1 MMGRQT
7 KKPVS
12 GDTHASLEAE
22 IGDAL
27 RSAILDGEFAP
38 GVRLIE
44 LELATRFNVS
54 QGTIRAALKFLQA
67 EGLVEYRP
75 RRGNFVI
82 TVEKSDVYEISM
94 LREALESL
102 GARLAAKRIDDQG
115 REALEELLQAM
126 RTAARTGNRA
136 RLTELDFDFH
146 RTVIEISG
154 HRRLM
159 EVYNRL
165 EGQTRMFLRLTDK
178 GKDVI
183 AHDPL
188 ETFFREVGAI
198 EDADLQNLEHA
209 LRVFIK
215 HFRKK
220 SGGAGVCANCNWV
233 SKRRFGNRDVPSHL
247 NFYCK
252 YFEVDVP
259 DDDAGLLC

>member
-12 GDTHASLEAE
+12 GDTHASLESE
-22 IGDAL
+22 IGGAL

-82 TVEKSDVYEISM
+82 TVQKSDVYEISM

-115 REALEELLQAM
+115 REALEALLQAM

-178 GKDVI
+178 FY
-183 AHDPL
+183 HDPL
-188 ETFFREVGAI
+188 DIIELHEQLVNAI
-198 EDADLQNLEHA
+198 CNGDAEAAFQLANRHADADAEELIESM
-209 LRVFIK
+209 R
-215 HFRKK
+215 
-220 SGGAGVCANCNWV
+220 
-233 SKRRFGNRDVPSHL
+233 
-247 NFYCK
+247 
-252 YFEVDVP
+252 
-259 DDDAGLLC
+259 

>member
-178 GKDVI
+178 FY
-183 AHDPL
+183 HDPL
-188 ETFFREVGAI
+188 DIIELHEPLVNAI
-198 EDADLQNLEHA
+198 CSGDAEAAFQLANRHADADAEELIESM
-209 LRVFIK
+209 R
-215 HFRKK
+215 
-220 SGGAGVCANCNWV
+220 
-233 SKRRFGNRDVPSHL
+233 
-247 NFYCK
+247 
-252 YFEVDVP
+252 
-259 DDDAGLLC
+259 

>member
-12 GDTHASLEAE
+12 GDTHASLESE

-27 RSAILDGEFAP
+27 RTAILDGELAP
-38 GVRLIE
+38 GARLIE

-82 TVEKSDVYEISM
+82 TVEKADIYEISV
-94 LREALESL
+94 LRDALESL
-102 GARLAAKRIDDQG
+102 GARLAAKRIDDKG
-115 REALEELLQAM
+115 RKALEALLQAM
-126 RTAARTGNRA
+126 RTAAQTGNRA

-159 EVYNRL
+159 EAYSRL

-178 GKDVI
+178 FYQN
-183 AHDPL
+183 PL
-188 ETFFREVGAI
+188 DIIELHEPLVNAI
-198 EDADLQNLEHA
+198 CNGDAEAAFQLANRHADADAEDLIESM
-209 LRVFIK
+209 R
-215 HFRKK
+215 
-220 SGGAGVCANCNWV
+220 
-233 SKRRFGNRDVPSHL
+233 
-247 NFYCK
+247 
-252 YFEVDVP
+252 
-259 DDDAGLLC
+259 

>member
-27 RSAILDGEFAP
+27 RTAILDGELAP
-38 GVRLIE
+38 GARLIE

-82 TVEKSDVYEISM
+82 TVETSDIYEISL

-102 GARLAAKRIDDQG
+102 GARLAAKRIDDKG
-115 REALEELLQAM
+115 RKALEALLQAM
-126 RTAARTGNRA
+126 RSAAQTGNRA

-159 EVYNRL
+159 EVYSRL

-178 GKDVI
+178 FYQN
-183 AHDPL
+183 PL
-188 ETFFREVGAI
+188 DIIELHEPLVNAICNGDAETAFQLANRHA
-198 EDADLQNLEHA
+198 DADAEDLIESM
-209 LRVFIK
+209 R
-215 HFRKK
+215 
-220 SGGAGVCANCNWV
+220 
-233 SKRRFGNRDVPSHL
+233 
-247 NFYCK
+247 
-252 YFEVDVP
+252 
-259 DDDAGLLC
+259 